1 MKLYTK
7 KTAELRRMAKQI
19 GLDNYETLERKDLAA
34 GVDNYITK
42 NPDFAIIEDE
52 NINEYTPDNLNEEK
66 LNGTIKAE
74 KEETIEAKKSL
85 FVDNPS
91 STIENM
97 SIKMSEPSVGG
108 KAYRMKRILA
118 TQPKKPF
125 FIPLEFGEKFGT
137 TKSVILNGLRINIL
151 KNVYVDLPVQV
162 IDVLKESLLLPTQI
176 LEGHKTRI
184 EGSEQEFIR

>member
-7 KTAELRRMAKQI
+7 KTAELRRLAKQI

-34 GVDNYITK
+34 GVDNYMTK

-52 NINEYTPDNLNEEK
+52 DINEYVPESLNEEK
-66 LNGTIKAE
+66 VDRPVKAE
-74 KEETIEAKKSL
+74 KSL
-85 FVDNPS
+85 LVDNPS

-97 SIKMSEPSVGG
+97 SIKMEEPSIGG
-108 KAYRMKRILA
+108 KAYKMKRILA

-125 FIPLEFGEKFGT
+125 FIPLEFGEKFGA

-151 KNVYVDLPVQV
+151 KNVYIDLPIQV

-176 LEGHKTRI
+176 LEGHRTRI